1 MAAVT
6 LKALLGDYPNTLA
19 LKQGKV
25 TSNLVR
31 SEFQTFGAGEV
42 PHDFF
47 KQMVAGQY
55 DWGELALMT
64 VLQAISYGYP
74 IVALPVVLHGRFQHA
89 QIAYNAARG
98 TLKLEDLHGKT
109 IGERTH
115 SQTTPIW
122 VRGILQNDCGV
133 DLSKVNFVAQT
144 PGHVPEYKEPSNVR
158 RADKGKTLV
167 QMLVDGEVDAIIG
180 AADQHPGFKTLIPNP
195 AEAGLAWGKKYG
207 GALMVNHIVVVKTSV
222 AQEHPEVVRHIY
234 RMLKESKA
242 AANEPLPQDGIDKR
256 PLGMSRVRRNFE
268 IAARYA
274 WQQHIL
280 ARELKVDELFDA
292 TTRTLD

>member
-1 MAAVT
+1 MAAVI

-25 TSNLVR
+25 TSNLVH

-74 IVALPVVLHGRFQHA
+74 LVALPVALHGRFQHA

-98 TLKLEDLHGKT
+98 TLKPADLHGKT

-115 SQTTPIW
+115 SQTTPTW

-133 DLSKVNFVAQT
+133 DLAQVNFVAQT

-158 RADKGKTLV
+158 RADQGKQLV
-167 QMLVDGEVDAIIG
+167 QMLVDGEVEAIIG
-180 AADQHPGFKTLIPNP
+180 AADQHPSFKTLIPNP
-195 AEAGLAWGKKYG
+195 AQAGLAWGTKHG
-207 GALMVNHIVVVKTSV
+207 GALMVNHIVVVKASV
-222 AQEHPEVVRHIY
+222 AQEHPDVVRHIY

-256 PLGMSRVRRNFE
+256 PLGMSQVRRHFE

-280 ARELKVDELFDA
+280 ARELKVDDLFDT